1 MKQAV
6 FHGQEMWIGIA
17 DVASGTIRETHTLE
31 EAKRADFHTCF
42 YFSEESEKKHENK
55 DGIFFWVQDGKVEL
69 EYNDLSPY
77 EKTLLETQI
86 KAQVIILDQDES
98 VLRKTMLSERQENNN
113 RDGNRMQIQILYS
126 CNEWK
131 EHSSMK
137 IVCATTNPEV
147 LYALIGESIKA
158 GDMEYGCEDK
168 EKGWELFQQ
177 DYGKQQIRLELL
189 QYGFV
194 ESMPNLSI
202 SDKTSIRNYSEVYLV
217 YTALHNQRAEE
228 ILRPLHLDRQCL
240 IYSMADAIVDIMGVP
255 KAEGNVDAII
265 MRMPDRNSGASLNC
279 KDLYADYVKSNSFE
293 KTMIRCLQSLIP
305 YLKRDDEIDIQKIM
319 NWEEVKEI
327 IVPELVCT
335 RRAGENLEDLI
346 YRNVEGTDLAIIY
359 RVKQQVANI
368 VGSIK
373 VSKQMM
379 ETWGVD
385 ENRIHEFAFHNMNQL
400 STLQIVELNSD
411 FAMPE
416 ETFSELPEKMNKYS
430 SYVFTNKEA
439 FYGAATI
446 MEEGMLH
453 SIAERL
459 QEGFYLLPMDVDNIV
474 VYPEGMMKNL
484 ESIHSMVLIHNI
496 QCLEPENY
504 LSDQVYYYSKE
515 KGELSMSTNP
525 ENTQDVII
533 KILQQAMECS
543 PGKKE
548 DYGEER

>member
-240 IYSMADAIVDIMGVP
+240 IYSMADVHSDYGSNQIILSGFGKEEALRASELFEAYESNEDYLELKVEVSTYKVG
-255 KAEGNVDAII
+255 KGNIRECSKEEITHKSHMCHNKLCYTMYTLIERMVINMKMKQII
-265 MRMPDRNSGASLNC
+265 TC
-279 KDLYADYVKSNSFE
+279 VSF
-293 KTMIRCLQSLIP
+293 ILLLGCLTGCSSDSQSLPEHDNSTIAQESTQTSIVSEA
-305 YLKRDDEIDIQKIM
+305 LGKASTT
-319 NWEEVKEI
+319 EVRK
-327 IVPELVCT
+327 
-335 RRAGENLEDLI
+335 
-346 YRNVEGTDLAIIY
+346 
-359 RVKQQVANI
+359 
-368 VGSIK
+368 
-373 VSKQMM
+373 
-379 ETWGVD
+379 
-385 ENRIHEFAFHNMNQL
+385 
-400 STLQIVELNSD
+400 
-411 FAMPE
+411 
-416 ETFSELPEKMNKYS
+416 
-430 SYVFTNKEA
+430 
-439 FYGAATI
+439 
-446 MEEGMLH
+446 
-453 SIAERL
+453 
-459 QEGFYLLPMDVDNIV
+459 
-474 VYPEGMMKNL
+474 
-484 ESIHSMVLIHNI
+484 
-496 QCLEPENY
+496 
-504 LSDQVYYYSKE
+504 
-515 KGELSMSTNP
+515 
-525 ENTQDVII
+525 
-533 KILQQAMECS
+533 
-543 PGKKE
+543 
-548 DYGEER
+548 

>member
-1 MKQAV
+1 MRNIENRKEVCNLKQAV

-240 IYSMADAIVDIMGVP
+240 IYSMADVHSDYGSNQIILSGFGKEEALRASELFEAYLKCRKETKETVQRFGRIHSGTCRKTGEDPSNGRIQKKKDRRRAEVGRDIHDTRSICGAGLCESRTGTV
-255 KAEGNVDAII
+255 
-265 MRMPDRNSGASLNC
+265 RYHSMPDIHSTPVSSIPCIGNRSLFFREWECRKADKTKKGRNRVRTS
-279 KDLYADYVKSNSFE
+279 
-293 KTMIRCLQSLIP
+293 
-305 YLKRDDEIDIQKIM
+305 EICSDHH
-319 NWEEVKEI
+319 
-327 IVPELVCT
+327 T
-335 RRAGENLEDLI
+335 
-346 YRNVEGTDLAIIY
+346 GTDG
-359 RVKQQVANI
+359 KQ
-368 VGSIK
+368 G
-373 VSKQMM
+373 
-379 ETWGVD
+379 
-385 ENRIHEFAFHNMNQL
+385 
-400 STLQIVELNSD
+400 
-411 FAMPE
+411 
-416 ETFSELPEKMNKYS
+416 Y
-430 SYVFTNKEA
+430 
-439 FYGAATI
+439 
-446 MEEGMLH
+446 
-453 SIAERL
+453 
-459 QEGFYLLPMDVDNIV
+459 
-474 VYPEGMMKNL
+474 
-484 ESIHSMVLIHNI
+484 LIHAGK
-496 QCLEPENY
+496 
-504 LSDQVYYYSKE
+504 LSE
-515 KGELSMSTNP
+515 ECRPG
-525 ENTQDVII
+525 TQ
-533 KILQQAMECS
+533 E
-543 PGKKE
+543 
-548 DYGEER
+548 

>member
-194 ESMPNLSI
+194 ESMSNLSI

-240 IYSMADAIVDIMGVP
+240 IYSMADVHSDYGS
-255 KAEGNVDAII
+255 NQII
-265 MRMPDRNSGASLNC
+265 LSGFG
-279 KDLYADYVKSNSFE
+279 K
-293 KTMIRCLQSLIP
+293 
-305 YLKRDDEIDIQKIM
+305 
-319 NWEEVKEI
+319 EEA
-327 IVPELVCT
+327 L
-335 RRAGENLEDLI
+335 RA
-346 YRNVEGTDLAIIY
+346 
-359 RVKQQVANI
+359 
-368 VGSIK
+368 
-373 VSKQMM
+373 
-379 ETWGVD
+379 
-385 ENRIHEFAFHNMNQL
+385 
-400 STLQIVELNSD
+400 
-411 FAMPE
+411 
-416 ETFSELPEKMNKYS
+416 SEL
-430 SYVFTNKEA
+430 FEA
-439 FYGAATI
+439 Y
-446 MEEGMLH
+446 ESNED
-453 SIAERL
+453 
-459 QEGFYLLPMDVDNIV
+459 YLELKVEVSTYKVGKGNIR
-474 VYPEGMMKNL
+474 E
-484 ESIHSMVLIHNI
+484 
-496 QCLEPENY
+496 C
-504 LSDQVYYYSKE
+504 SKE
-515 KGELSMSTNP
+515 EARLIE
-525 ENTQDVII
+525 ENFQDVINLYETSLLSSAYYETCI
-533 KILQQAMECS
+533 ERDL
-543 PGKKE
+543 
-548 DYGEER
+548 EE

>member
-240 IYSMADAIVDIMGVP
+240 IYSMADVHSDYGSNQIILSGFGKEEALRASELFEAYESNEDYLELKVEVRLCITLHSKEQRIEQLKGNLSMDI
-255 KAEGNVDAII
+255 
-265 MRMPDRNSGASLNC
+265 
-279 KDLYADYVKSNSFE
+279 
-293 KTMIRCLQSLIP
+293 
-305 YLKRDDEIDIQKIM
+305 
-319 NWEEVKEI
+319 
-327 IVPELVCT
+327 
-335 RRAGENLEDLI
+335 
-346 YRNVEGTDLAIIY
+346 EGTDLTAAIRIFTGKKDNENGY
-359 RVKQQVANI
+359 FGIEPRYL
-368 VGSIK
+368 
-373 VSKQMM
+373 
-379 ETWGVD
+379 ETWGKTFEEVYQQ
-385 ENRIHEFAFHNMNQL
+385 ALQNMPRL
-400 STLQIVELNSD
+400 
-411 FAMPE
+411 FP
-416 ETFSELPEKMNKYS
+416 PR
-430 SYVFTNKEA
+430 
-439 FYGAATI
+439 I
-446 MEEGMLH
+446 MEMDEMIG
-453 SIAERL
+453 RL
-459 QEGFYLLPMDVDNIV
+459 IFGLDDVEQDSESLEIEFEPYKMYVLSNDTKTDGTAAILYPGLLEKLASNMQSNIFILPSSEHETLLTKDTGEISARDWQSV
-474 VYPEGMMKNL
+474 V
-484 ESIHSMVLIHNI
+484 I
-496 QCLEPENY
+496 QANQQLFSQDI
-504 LSDQVYYYSKE
+504 LSDEVYCYDYQEHMLKMVTDPEQTKE
-515 KGELSMSTNP
+515 LRAQLQQMCCCVDATGA
-525 ENTQDVII
+525 NTQ
-533 KILQQAMECS
+533 EYEE
-543 PGKKE
+543 E
-548 DYGEER
+548 DYGEEQ

>member
-1 MKQAV
+1 
-6 FHGQEMWIGIA
+6 
-17 DVASGTIRETHTLE
+17 
-31 EAKRADFHTCF
+31 
-42 YFSEESEKKHENK
+42 
-55 DGIFFWVQDGKVEL
+55 
-69 EYNDLSPY
+69 
-77 EKTLLETQI
+77 
-86 KAQVIILDQDES
+86 
-98 VLRKTMLSERQENNN
+98 
-113 RDGNRMQIQILYS
+113 
-126 CNEWK
+126 
-131 EHSSMK
+131 
-137 IVCATTNPEV
+137 
-147 LYALIGESIKA
+147 
-158 GDMEYGCEDK
+158 
-168 EKGWELFQQ
+168 
-177 DYGKQQIRLELL
+177 
-189 QYGFV
+189 
-194 ESMPNLSI
+194 
-202 SDKTSIRNYSEVYLV
+202 
-217 YTALHNQRAEE
+217 
-228 ILRPLHLDRQCL
+228 
-240 IYSMADAIVDIMGVP
+240 
-255 KAEGNVDAII
+255 
-265 MRMPDRNSGASLNC
+265 
-279 KDLYADYVKSNSFE
+279 
-293 KTMIRCLQSLIP
+293 
-305 YLKRDDEIDIQKIM
+305 M

-515 KGELSMSTNP
+515 KGNFPCQQIRKIHRMSLSKFFSRQWNVHRERRKIMEKSANGEKMLPADYDKLDYEEIKDRLCITLHSKEQRIEQLKGNLSMDIEGTDL
-525 ENTQDVII
+525 TAAIRI
-533 KILQQAMECS
+533 FT
-543 PGKKE
+543 GKKIMRMGILE
-548 DYGEER
+548 LNHVTWKHGERHLRKYTNRHFKICPGFFHPGSWKWMR